1 MIKKKHSIECVETF
15 GSRLRQA
22 RLRLNWTQKKLAEAS
37 GLSQSAIGNYES
49 GQRSSSRA
57 LLRLAEALNVD
68 PQWLDRGEPTYQRT
82 RPNTSMP
89 PAPHTTFSEPVPSSW
104 PMTPSQRHYYQLLS
118 ARDQRVLSRL
128 IDNFIHNCLDSYQ
141 KSE

>member
-1 MIKKKHSIECVETF
+1 METF

-22 RLRLNWTQKKLAEAS
+22 RQRLNWTQKKLAEAS

-57 LLRLAEALNVD
+57 LLRLAEALKVD
-68 PQWLDRGEPTYQRT
+68 PQWLDRGETTHHRT
-82 RPNTSMP
+82 RS
-89 PAPHTTFSEPVPSSW
+89 HTPVHHAQNSTLNEPVPSSW